1 MRTLTIGELAN
12 AAGVNVQ
19 TIRYYE
25 RRGLLPEP
33 ARRPSGYREYPESD
47 IARIGF
53 IRRAQTLGFTLRE
66 IGELLELR
74 MTPGTTPDQVRER
87 VDAKIDDVD
96 AKIAELE
103 RIRGALTQLA
113 GACEVHGPL
122 GECPFIEALEAQ
134 PDMAA

>member
-1 MRTLTIGELAN
+1 MRSMTIGKLAE

-19 TIRYYE
+19 TVRYYE

-33 ARRPSGYREYPESD
+33 PRTASGYREYPEAD

-53 IRRAQTLGFTLRE
+53 IRRAQGLGFTLKE
-66 IGELLELR
+66 IDELLSLR
-74 MTPGTTPDQVRER
+74 MAPGTTPERVRGH
-87 VDAKIDDVD
+87 VDAKITDVE

-103 RIRGALTQLA
+103 RIRSALTRMA

-122 GECPFIEALEAQ
+122 GDCPFLEALEAQ
-134 PDMAA
+134 PDAAA